1 METKFAGLLAVAT
14 VFLSLAGTADA
25 QEKQP
30 RKIELN
36 VFRLDAAMVAARA
49 RGFFAKEGIEVNAT
63 VTANSDEQMR
73 GLGKGLYNAVTGA
86 FDNVLAWSGKEGA
99 EIIAVAQ
106 SRDDPDLSVFARPE
120 IRNWSELKG
129 KRLALDAVDTAYAL
143 VLRRIL
149 LAHGLDFNRRDYEL
163 VPVGATRIRVESLI
177 RGEISA
183 TILNPPFDA
192 QAKTAGMVRL
202 GDYREVLPDYP
213 GSNYAV
219 DRAWAQ
225 RQKDDLVRFLRGWL
239 AGIRWVKNPANRE
252 DAIALVAKD
261 LKLAPNAAGGVID
274 EQSASGA
281 PSITGLQSILDLRVQ
296 FGFKL
301 PMGDSLD
308 RYYDLSYFR
317 EAAGR

>member
-1 METKFAGLLAVAT
+1 MATKLIGVLAIASIL
-14 VFLSLAGTADA
+14 LSLSGAGEA

-36 VFRLDAAMVAARA
+36 VFRLDAAMVAARG
-49 RGFFAKEGIEVNAT
+49 RGFFAQEGIEVNAT

-73 GLGKGLYNAVTGA
+73 GLGKGLYNVVTTA

-106 SRDDPDLSVFARPE
+106 SRDDPELSLFARPE
-120 IRNWSELKG
+120 IRNWGELKG
-129 KRLALDAVDTAYAL
+129 KKLGVDAVDTAYAL

-149 LAHGLDFNRRDYEL
+149 LAHGLDFKLGDYEM
-163 VPVGATRIRVESLI
+163 VRVGATRLRVESLM
-177 RGEISA
+177 RGEIAA

-192 QAKTAGMVRL
+192 QAKNGGMARL

-219 DRAWAQ
+219 HRAWAQ
-225 RQKDDLVRFLRGWL
+225 NRREDLARFLRAWL

-252 DAIALVAKD
+252 EATALISRD
-261 LKLAPNAAGGVID
+261 LKQDAKGAAVVID

-281 PSITGLQSILDLRVQ
+281 PSVPGLQSILDLRVQ

-301 PMGDSLD
+301 PMGDSLE

-317 EAAGR
+317 EAAGK